1 MDCSAAWH
9 SDVLATQ
16 ATSIDITAEVMEVAR
31 DLVELRSVSAEL
43 HMRDVQHGVAS
54 PQRLHQL
61 GDVWAELVDRVV
73 ALVALADAVDTV
85 DAELVRWSDYRSV
98 DDLDD
103 RIDNLVA
110 RSGFRSTLNQK
121 DRAVQHDIAES
132 GRVMEVARSVI
143 EHEIGALD
151 RGTHA

>member
-1 MDCSAAWH
+1 MYKR
-9 SDVLATQ
+9 Q
-16 ATSIDITAEVMEVAR
+16 
-31 DLVELRSVSAEL
+31 
-43 HMRDVQHGVAS
+43 
-54 PQRLHQL
+54 
-61 GDVWAELVDRVV
+61 ELVDRVV